1 MKKKAPSGLT
11 IIMLVIL
18 SGLSCNLLYAQ
29 KDLNPK
35 IAASIKSAN
44 ARELSNYFNNP
55 IDLTTPGN
63 EGTYS
68 KAQAEMIV
76 KSFFQKY
83 PPASYTVNH
92 QGKSND
98 GSLYA
103 IGTYK
108 SGTKE
113 FRTYLLLKL
122 ISGQPLIHQL
132 KFESEED

>member
-1 MKKKAPSGLT
+1 MKKIAPSGLLIVLMIVLT
-11 IIMLVIL
+11 
-18 SGLSCNLLYAQ
+18 GLCSNSAFSQ

-35 IAASIKSAN
+35 IANAIKTAN
-44 ARELSNYFNNP
+44 AKELSSYFNNP

-68 KAQAEMIV
+68 NAQAEMIV

-83 PPASYTVNH
+83 PPATFTINH
-92 QGKSND
+92 QGRSND
-98 GSLYA
+98 GSQYA
-103 IGTYK
+103 IGSYK
-108 SGTKE
+108 SGTTV

-132 KFESEED
+132 KFESDED

>member
-1 MKKKAPSGLT
+1 MKKKSLPGLVT
-11 IIMLVIL
+11 MMLVVL
-18 SGLSCNLLYAQ
+18 SVFICNALFAQ

-44 ARELSNYFNNP
+44 ARDLSLYFNNP

-76 KSFFQKY
+76 RSFFQKY
-83 PPASYTVNH
+83 PPSSFTLNH

-98 GSLYA
+98 GSQYA

-108 SGTKE
+108 SGTTE

-132 KFESEED
+132 KFESDID

>member
-1 MKKKAPSGLT
+1 MKKIAPSGLVV
-11 IIMLVIL
+11 IMVIVF
-18 SGLSCNLLYAQ
+18 SGLFCNNVFAQ

-35 IAASIKSAN
+35 IASAIKSAN
-44 ARELSNYFNNP
+44 SRDLSLYFNNP

-76 KSFFQKY
+76 RSFFQKY
-83 PPASYTVNH
+83 PPTSFALNH
-92 QGKSND
+92 QGNSND
-98 GSLYA
+98 GSQYA

-108 SGTKE
+108 SGATE
-113 FRTYLLLKL
+113 FRTYLLLKM

-132 KFESEED
+132 KFESDED

>member
-1 MKKKAPSGLT
+1 MKKIAPSGLVL
-11 IIMLVIL
+11 MLFVIL
-18 SGLSCNLLYAQ
+18 TGIYSNSLIAQ
-29 KDLNPK
+29 NDLNAK
-35 IAASIKSAN
+35 LAAAIKSAN
-44 ARELSNYFNNP
+44 ARDLSEYFNNP

-83 PPASYTVNH
+83 PPTSFSINH

-98 GSLYA
+98 GSQYA
-103 IGTYK
+103 IGIYK
-108 SGTKE
+108 SNAVV
-113 FRTYLLLKL
+113 FRTYLLLKI

-132 KFESEED
+132 KFESDED

>member
-1 MKKKAPSGLT
+1 MKKITPSGY
-11 IIMLVIL
+11 IIVMIVVF
-18 SGLSCNLLYAQ
+18 SGLFCNSVFSQ

-35 IAASIKSAN
+35 IASAIKSAN
-44 ARELSNYFNNP
+44 ARDLSLHFNNP

-83 PPASYTVNH
+83 PPTSFTLNH

-98 GSLYA
+98 GSQYA

-108 SGTKE
+108 SGVTE

-132 KFESEED
+132 KFESDED

>member
-1 MKKKAPSGLT
+1 MKKIARISFVFSLLMLLAGLCGES
-11 IIMLVIL
+11 VF
-18 SGLSCNLLYAQ
+18 AQ
-29 KDLNPK
+29 KDLNPQ
-35 IAASIKSAN
+35 IISAIKSAN
-44 ARELSNYFNNP
+44 AKELSIWFNNP

-76 KSFFQKY
+76 KGFFQKY
-83 PPASYTVNH
+83 PPSSFAFNH

-98 GSLYA
+98 GAQYA

-108 SGTKE
+108 SGTSS
-113 FRTYLLLKL
+113 FRTYLLLKV

-132 KFESEED
+132 KFESDDN

>member
-1 MKKKAPSGLT
+1 MKKIAPSGLVVIMV
-11 IIMLVIL
+11 IIF
-18 SGLSCNLLYAQ
+18 SGIFCNIVFAQ

-35 IAASIKSAN
+35 IASAIKSAN
-44 ARELSNYFNNP
+44 SRDLSLYFNNP

-76 KSFFQKY
+76 RSFFQKY
-83 PPASYTVNH
+83 PPSSFTFNH
-92 QGKSND
+92 QGNSND
-98 GSLYA
+98 GSQYA

-108 SGTKE
+108 SGTTV
-113 FRTYLLLKL
+113 FRTYLLLKM

-132 KFESEED
+132 KFESDED

>member
-1 MKKKAPSGLT
+1 MKKSVQSGLLHIT
-11 IIMLVIL
+11 MVIL
-18 SGLSCNLLYAQ
+18 SVLACFSVQAQ
-29 KDLNPK
+29 NDLNPK
-35 IAASIKSAN
+35 ITAALRSAN
-44 ARELSNYFNNP
+44 AKDLSVYFNNP

-83 PPASYTVNH
+83 PPSSFTLSH

-98 GSLYA
+98 GSQYA
-103 IGTYK
+103 IGSYK
-108 SGTKE
+108 SGPND
-113 FRTYLLLKL
+113 FRTYLLLKV

-132 KFESEED
+132 KFESDED